1 MITAREA
8 KIQRIFTRFQV
19 ADHFE
24 VGQAIGFHI
33 LWRFVFSAALTAIAH
48 AIGIDRGQSHL
59 NLDFVSF
66 FLLLTLYKLL
76 QIGFLLHFGIFPL
89 ANIADDIF
97 DFFL

>member
-8 KIQRIFTRFQV
+8 EIQRIFTGFQV
-19 ADHFE
+19 ANYFE
-24 VGQAIGFHI
+24 VGQAIGLHI
-33 LWRFVFSAALTAIAH
+33 LRGFVFTAALGAIAH

-59 NLDFVSF
+59 NFDFISF
-66 FLLLTLYKLL
+66 FFLLTLYKLL